1 MSDSP
6 EELQA
11 DQASPFVTMWFMTK
25 QGTRYEM
32 PDMLPANINEAH
44 RQLTGGNE
52 YISVVNVSTVA
63 MILPSRILKCA
74 GSGKRTF
81 WEAT

>member
-1 MSDSP
+1 
-6 EELQA
+6 
-11 DQASPFVTMWFMTK
+11 
-25 QGTRYEM
+25 M